1 MTAVSASTGMPCPR
15 CGRPGDADAGPF
27 CPHCGRYR
35 AALQW
40 VAEPPPSAGS
50 APRMPVPTR
59 YTGPPRYRERPRWGF
74 PARPWQLS
82 GDAPATPPPPPRAA
96 RSLAGVAVPL
106 LWALAAVALLAA
118 AAETWRYALLLA
130 SRDGALSADAV
141 AASDALVLAA
151 GVGAVLLGLAAGG
164 VLVAW
169 TLRAT
174 VAAAARSGSRPSR
187 SPREIVLGWVVPG
200 LNLAVPG
207 SVLAEIEHGALDR
220 SPDRRPHPSLMVRVW
235 WALWGAGVVL
245 SAIALVWSRRTG
257 VQVLADGVVLHA
269 LLDVVA
275 AATAAVTAVLVGR
288 LTALLGPVRDPRR
301 QILLAVP
308 GIRPSRSGPPPPVRS
323 APA

>member
-1 MTAVSASTGMPCPR
+1 MPCPR
-15 CGRPGDADAGPF
+15 CGRPADVAAGPF
-27 CPHCGRYR
+27 CPHCGRYL

-40 VAEPPPSAGS
+40 VAEPPPSAGP
-50 APRMPVPTR
+50 PRPVPVPTR
-59 YTGPPRYRERPRWGF
+59 YIGPPRYREQPRWGF
-74 PARPWQLS
+74 PTRPWQPS
-82 GDAPATPPPPPRAA
+82 GDVSATPPPRERTP

-118 AAETWRYALLLA
+118 AAETWRYTLLLQ
-130 SRDGALSADAV
+130 SRDGALSADGV

-169 TLRAT
+169 TLRAST
-174 VAAAARSGSRPSR
+174 AAAVRSGSRPSR

-220 SPDRRPHPSLMVRVW
+220 PPDRRPQPSWLVRVW
-235 WALWGAGVVL
+235 WALWAAGVVL
-245 SAIALVWSRRTG
+245 SAIALLWSRRTG
-257 VQVLADGVVLHA
+257 VQVVADGVVLHA
-269 LLDVVA
+269 VLDLLAAVTA
-275 AATAAVTAVLVGR
+275 AATAVLVGR

-308 GIRPSRSGPPPPVRS
+308 GVRPSPSGPPLPVRS

>member
-1 MTAVSASTGMPCPR
+1 M
-15 CGRPGDADAGPF
+15 DAGPF
-27 CPHCGRYR
+27 CPHCGRYL
-35 AALQW
+35 AALHW
-40 VAEPPPSAGS
+40 VAEPPASAGP
-50 APRMPVPTR
+50 PRPVPVPTR

-74 PARPWQLS
+74 PARPWQPS
-82 GDAPATPPPPPRAA
+82 GAAPATPPPPERTA

-118 AAETWRYALLLA
+118 GAETWRYTLLME

-164 VLVAW
+164 VVVAW
-169 TLRAT
+169 TLRAS
-174 VAAAARSGSRPSR
+174 VAAAGRSGSRPSR
-187 SPREIVLGWVVPG
+187 SPREVVLGWVVPG

-220 SPDRRPHPSLMVRVW
+220 PADRRPNPSRLVRVW
-235 WALWGAGVVL
+235 WALWAAGVVL
-245 SAIALVWSRRTG
+245 SVIALLWSRRTG
-257 VQVLADGVVLHA
+257 VQVVADGVVLHA
-269 LLDVVA
+269 VLDLLA
-275 AATAAVTAVLVGR
+275 AVTAAVTAVLLGR

-308 GIRPSRSGPPPPVRS
+308 GVRPSPSGPPPSVRQ